1 MPETDLSFL
10 ISGVIFGL
18 SGGLTPGPLLT
29 FIIAETMKHGTREG
43 VKISLVPIISDLP
56 IVLLTL
62 YIAARLSDIGLF
74 VGGIALA
81 GGLYLIFLAYESLRF
96 TGSNLNLTTLKPQ
109 SLKKG
114 IIINFLNPNPY
125 IFWLTIG
132 APMVIRGM
140 DFSWL
145 APVLF
150 ICAMYLCLVG
160 SKILVAIMVGKSN
173 LFLKNKVYIY
183 TVRFLGL
190 VLLGFAISFIFKAW
204 QAFSGL

>member
-1 MPETDLSFL
+1 MPETELSFL

-43 VKISLVPIISDLP
+43 VKIALVPIISDLP

-62 YIAARLSDIGLF
+62 YVVARLSDIGLF

-81 GGLYLIFLAYESLRF
+81 GALYLIFLAFESLRF
-96 TGSNLNLTTLKPQ
+96 AGSTLNLAEPKLQ

-145 APVLF
+145 APALF
-150 ICAMYLCLVG
+150 IFAMYLCLVG
-160 SKILVAIMVGKSN
+160 SKIIVAIMVGKSN
-173 LFLKNKVYIY
+173 LFLKHKAYIY
-183 TVRFLGL
+183 TIRFLGL
-190 VLLGFAISFIFKAW
+190 VLLAFAVSFILKAG
-204 QAFSGL
+204 QAFSK